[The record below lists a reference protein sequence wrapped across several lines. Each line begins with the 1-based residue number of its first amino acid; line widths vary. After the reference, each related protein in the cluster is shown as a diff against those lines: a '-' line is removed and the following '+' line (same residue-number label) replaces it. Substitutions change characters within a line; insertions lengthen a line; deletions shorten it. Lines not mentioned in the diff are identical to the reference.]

1 LAIDKDPNV
10 PSVFANMGQVLVQP
24 VTTKDSGNGV
34 SHDKGIAW
42 GYSCMQGWRASMED
56 AHFAIPALQGIGW
69 SNTAAFS
76 VMDGHG
82 GDQVARFCEKH
93 LPEEIVAGPS
103 SDVCGALIR
112 SFHRMDELLGSAQQQ
127 EELKSLSTKTHTIGS
142 KAWTANPHWIG
153 CTAVVCLLQSDMI
166 IVANAGDSRAVL
178 CRKGQAVPLS
188 EDHKPNLPGERARI
202 MRAGGCVEK
211 QHVGQIIQYRV
222 NGNLNLSRSIGDLE
236 YKKNLDLLPSE
247 QMICSTP
254 DVQTY
259 PREADDEFLLLA
271 CDGIWDVIGSQ
282 DAVDFVRSRLVQ
294 STRPLSA
301 IMEEMLDHCLS
312 PDLSAT
318 HGLGGDNMTAMV
330 VVFAKRQEPTVHSDT
345 AEARGVSS
353 SHVTSVATVDEGIIV
368 PAGLCGCRPG

>member
-1 LAIDKDPNV
+1 
-10 PSVFANMGQVLVQP
+10 VQP

-56 AHFAIPALQGIGW
+56 AHFTIPALQGKGW
-69 SNTAAFS
+69 SDTAAFA

-93 LPEEIVAGPS
+93 LPEEIGFGPS

-112 SFHRMDELLGSAQQQ
+112 SFHRMDELLSDVQQQ
-127 EELKSLSTKTHTIGS
+127 EELRSLSHNANMIGS
-142 KAWTANPHWIG
+142 KGWMANPDRIG
-153 CTAVVCLLQSDMI
+153 CTAVVCLVRPDVVV
-166 IVANAGDSRAVL
+166 VANAGDSRAVL
-178 CRKGQAVPLS
+178 CRRGQAVPLS
-188 EDHKPNLPGERARI
+188 EDHKPNLPGERSRI
-202 MRAGGCVEK
+202 MRAGGSVEM
-211 QHVGQIIQYRV
+211 QHVGHIVQYRV

-236 YKKNLDLLPSE
+236 YKKNYDLLPSE

-282 DAVDFVRSRLVQ
+282 DAVDFVRGRLSQ
-294 STRPLSA
+294 SERPLSS

-312 PDLSAT
+312 PDLSST

-330 VVFAKRQEPTVHSDT
+330 VVFTRQPEPTARSDT
-345 AEARGVSS
+345 GDMRGVSS
-353 SHVTSVATVDEGIIV
+353 SYVTSVATLDEGIIV
-368 PAGLCGCRPG
+368 PAGLCRCQPA